1 MFIGGLDYNDRLDGA
16 STPGRAAV
24 SPSGDDDMRYLWT
37 DDALPVTP
45 AFLKNQLKY
54 EKPRAQVVCVCVC
67 LCVNLLQHVLLLPV
81 QYVTV
86 VQQ

>member
-1 MFIGGLDYNDRLDGA
+1 MFEGGLDYNDRIDGA

-24 SPSGDDDMRYLWT
+24 TPSGDDDLRYLWT

-54 EKPRAQVVCVCVC
+54 DKPRAQVVY
-67 LCVNLLQHVLLLPV
+67 VNFGSV
-81 QYVTV
+81 YYCYGT
-86 VQQ
+86 